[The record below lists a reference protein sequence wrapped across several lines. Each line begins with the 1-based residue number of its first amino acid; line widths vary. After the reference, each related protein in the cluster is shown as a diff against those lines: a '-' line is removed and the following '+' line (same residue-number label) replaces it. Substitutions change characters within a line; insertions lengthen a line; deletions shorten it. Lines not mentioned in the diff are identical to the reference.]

1 MIDYYKILGVSKTA
15 TEEEIKKAYRE
26 LAKKWHPDR
35 NNGLET
41 DTFKKINEAYD
52 VLSNEKKR
60 EEYDNEMLFGFSFGF
75 ESFYPEE
82 VNPFKK
88 TSMDLNAENDE
99 KLSKM
104 FAKLRKEKA

>member
-1 MIDYYKILGVSKTA
+1 MTNHYETLGVDRKA
-15 TEEEIKKAYRE
+15 TLEEIKKAYKT

-60 EEYDNEMLFGFSFGF
+60 QEYDNEMLFGFSLGF
-75 ESFYPEE
+75 EDFYPEGTD
-82 VNPFKK
+82 PFKK
-88 TSMDLNAENDE
+88 TSMNMNSEDDE
-99 KLSKM
+99 KLSSL
-104 FAKLRKEKA
+104 FAKLRKGKA

>member
-1 MIDYYKILGVSKTA
+1 MTNHYETLGVDRKA
-15 TEEEIKKAYRE
+15 TLEEIKKAYKT

-41 DTFKKINEAYD
+41 DTFKKINEAYN

-75 ESFYPEE
+75 KSFYPEE

-88 TSMDLNAENDE
+88 TSMDLNAEDDE

-104 FAKLRKEKA
+104 FTKLRKEKA

>member
-1 MIDYYKILGVSKTA
+1 MTNHYETLGVDRKA
-15 TEEEIKKAYRE
+15 TLEEIKKAYKT

-41 DTFKKINEAYD
+41 DTFKKINEAYN

-75 ESFYPEE
+75 KSFYPEE

-88 TSMDLNAENDE
+88 TSMDLNAEDDE

>member
-1 MIDYYKILGVSKTA
+1 MTNHYETLGVDRKA
-15 TEEEIKKAYRE
+15 TLEEIKKAYKT

-41 DTFKKINEAYD
+41 DTFKKINEAYN

-60 EEYDNEMLFGFSFGF
+60 EEYDNEMLFVFSFVF
-75 ESFYPEE
+75 KSFYPEE
-82 VNPFKK
+82 LNPFKK
-88 TSMDLNAENDE
+88 TSMDLNAEYDE

>member
-1 MIDYYKILGVSKTA
+1 MTNYYETLGVDMKASL
-15 TEEEIKKAYRE
+15 EEIKKAYKS

-75 ESFYPEE
+75 KSFYPEE

-88 TSMDLNAENDE
+88 TSMDLNAEDDE

>member
-1 MIDYYKILGVSKTA
+1 MKDYYKILGLNKNA
-15 TEEEIKKAYRE
+15 TEDEIKKAYRK
-26 LAKKWHPDR
+26 LAKKWHPDK

-60 EEYDNEMLFGFSFGF
+60 EEYDNEMLFGFSFEF
-75 ESFYPEE
+75 KSFYPEG

-88 TSMDLNAENDE
+88 TSMDLNAEDDE

-104 FAKLRKEKA
+104 FAKLRKEKI

>member
-1 MIDYYKILGVSKTA
+1 MTNYYETLGVNKNASLD
-15 TEEEIKKAYRE
+15 EIKKAYKN

-60 EEYDNEMLFGFSFGF
+60 QEYDNEMLFGFSFGF
-75 ESFYPEE
+75 ESFYPEGLD
-82 VNPFKK
+82 PFKK
-88 TSMDLNAENDE
+88 TSMNMNAEDDE
-99 KLSKM
+99 KLSNL
-104 FAKLRKEKA
+104 FAKLRKEKI

>member
-1 MIDYYKILGVSKTA
+1 MTNHYETLGVDRKA
-15 TEEEIKKAYRE
+15 TLEEIKKAYKT

-60 EEYDNEMLFGFSFGF
+60 QE
-75 ESFYPEE
+75 
-82 VNPFKK
+82 
-88 TSMDLNAENDE
+88 
-99 KLSKM
+99 
-104 FAKLRKEKA
+104 

>member
-1 MIDYYKILGVSKTA
+1 MTNHYETLGVDRKA
-15 TEEEIKKAYRE
+15 TLEEIKKAYKS

-52 VLSNEKKR
+52 ILSDERKR
-60 EEYDNEMLFGFSFGF
+60 KEYDSKMLFGFSFGF
-75 ESFYPEE
+75 ESFYPEG

-88 TSMDLNAENDE
+88 TSMDLNAEDDE

-104 FAKLRKEKA
+104 FAKLRKEKI

>member
-1 MIDYYKILGVSKTA
+1 MTNHYETLGVDRKA
-15 TEEEIKKAYRE
+15 TLEEIKKAYKT

-75 ESFYPEE
+75 KSFYPEE

-88 TSMDLNAENDE
+88 TSMDLNAEDDE

>member
-1 MIDYYKILGVSKTA
+1 MTNHYETLGVDRKA
-15 TEEEIKKAYRE
+15 TLEEIKKAYKT

-41 DTFKKINEAYD
+41 DTFKKINEVYN

-75 ESFYPEE
+75 KSFYPEE

-88 TSMDLNAENDE
+88 TSMDLNAEDDE

>member
-1 MIDYYKILGVSKTA
+1 MKKLRKHIKHLPRNGIL
-15 TEEEIKKAYRE
+15 TE
-26 LAKKWHPDR
+26 
-35 NNGLET
+35 
-41 DTFKKINEAYD
+41 INEAYN

-75 ESFYPEE
+75 KSFYPEE

-88 TSMDLNAENDE
+88 TSMDLNAEDDE

>member
-1 MIDYYKILGVSKTA
+1 MTNHYETLGVDRKA
-15 TEEEIKKAYRE
+15 TLEEIKKAYKS

-35 NNGLET
+35 NNGL
-41 DTFKKINEAYD
+41 NEAYD

-88 TSMDLNAENDE
+88 TSMDLNAEDDE

-104 FAKLRKEKA
+104 FAKLRKEKI